1 MVLVHVCFSSRR
13 RHTSC
18 ALVTGVQTCALPIS
32 GAFLEFHGSGLASL
46 SVEDRATLAN
56 MAPEYGATLAL
67 FPVDEDVLTYLRTTG
82 RAEAHLSLIRAHLE
96 TGRAAWR

>member
-1 MVLVHVCFSSRR
+1 
-13 RHTSC
+13 
-18 ALVTGVQTCALPIS
+18 
-32 GAFLEFHGSGLASL
+32 
-46 SVEDRATLAN
+46 

-96 TGRAAWR
+96 RQGLFGRDGFDAIVYSRRIEFDLGAVGPSVAGPTRPDQLVGLEDEIGRASCRERVCQYV